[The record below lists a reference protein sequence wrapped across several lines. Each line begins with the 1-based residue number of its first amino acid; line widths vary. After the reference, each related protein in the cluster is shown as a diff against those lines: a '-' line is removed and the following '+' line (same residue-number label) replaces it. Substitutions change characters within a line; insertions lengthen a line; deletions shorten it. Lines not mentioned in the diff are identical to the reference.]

1 MAQTLDDREKILTQ
15 HVRNSLAKAEA
26 DVNGL
31 SRRNTRMIITGLS
44 SSAAATLVAG
54 VTAASGPV
62 VGTGIPGWRLACSV
76 AAILAFIATVATG
89 VQQQLKYEERL
100 VNGNQCVGR
109 LRALDV
115 ALTTGSRSLDD
126 IGSEY
131 EDIARSYP
139 EFVGSRK

>member
-1 MAQTLDDREKILTQ
+1 MAQNVDNRGQVLAQ
-15 HVRNSLAKAEA
+15 HVQNSLAKAEA

-31 SRRNTRMIITGLS
+31 GKRNMRMIVTGLS

-54 VTAASGPV
+54 VTAAGGPV

-76 AAILAFIATVATG
+76 AAILAFIATVVTG

-115 ALTTGSRSLDD
+115 ALTTGSRSMED
-126 IGSEY
+126 IVKEY
-131 EDIARSYP
+131 EDIAKNYP
-139 EFVGSRK
+139 DFIESWK